1 LRRETTRESDP
12 VSGGGLQ
19 LVLFGFFIA
28 PSLWVLEVPAD
39 NVMSRIVPQRK
50 SSGAL

>member
-1 LRRETTRESDP
+1 MRESDP
-12 VSGGGLQ
+12 VSGGDLQCVWFGL
-19 LVLFGFFIA
+19 FIA
-28 PSLWVLEVPAD
+28 PSLTPEGPTD